1 MILDPRKISTLESNC
16 AVTSIEHLGSRIEEL
31 IMESMTGYG
40 TAEGKVGRGRLFV
53 EIKSI
58 NHRFNEINVKIPLRM
73 SVLES
78 HIRKSLSPKFSRGK
92 IDVFFKEKEPLFGGV
107 TISLDSELAKQYKR
121 ILTKARKE
129 LNIEARGDLL
139 QIVGLDRILRVE
151 EKAGSYERLWKQIVR
166 LLEKASHEV
175 MVMRVREGA
184 HIKQDQQ
191 KRLSKIL
198 KLVERIGKQSNLAL
212 GRHFDR
218 LRAKVKGVA
227 GPQVDEQRLQAEV
240 AYLGGRQDIAE
251 ELLRL
256 ESHAKQYLGIL
267 RTKGPIGRKLDFLL
281 QEMGREINTIGAK
294 AADAKISQIVVD
306 CKSELE
312 RLREQ
317 IQNVQ

>member
-1 MILDPRKISTLESNC
+1 
-16 AVTSIEHLGSRIEEL
+16 
-31 IMESMTGYG
+31 MESMTGYG
-40 TAEGKVGRGRLFV
+40 TAEGRVGKGRLFV

-58 NHRFNEINVKIPLRM
+58 NHRFNEINVKIPPRM
-73 SVLES
+73 NVLES
-78 HIRKSLSPKFSRGK
+78 HIRKRLTSKFTRGK
-92 IDVFFKEKEPLFGGV
+92 VDVFFKEKEPLFGGV

-121 ILTKARKE
+121 ILGRARKE
-129 LNIEARGDLL
+129 LNLAASGDFL
-139 QIVGLDRILRVE
+139 QIVGLDRILRLE
-151 EKAGSYERLWKQIVR
+151 EKEGSYERLWSQIVR
-166 LLEKASHEV
+166 LLDNASRGV
-175 MVMRVREGA
+175 KTMRIKEGE
-184 HIKQDQQ
+184 HIKRDQQ
-191 KRLSKIL
+191 KRLSMVL
-198 KLVERIGKQSNLAL
+198 KLVERIRKQSDLAL

-218 LRAKVKGVA
+218 LRAKVKGAA

-256 ESHAKQYLGIL
+256 ESHVKQYAGIL
-267 RTKGPIGRKLDFLL
+267 RTKEPVGRKLDFLL

-294 AADAKISQIVVD
+294 AADAKISQLVVD